1 MVSDKET
8 VWLDEAHA
16 YTVTTVH
23 GELGRP
29 EQSGLSHVEAMR
41 VAEGLWRGGEMA
53 VVMHVIGDKRYE
65 VDRYPAR

>member
-1 MVSDKET
+1 MIAKDT

-16 YTVTTVH
+16 YTVTTVR
-23 GELGRP
+23 GAIGRP
-29 EQSGLSHVEAMR
+29 EQSGLSHAEAMV
-41 VAEGLWRGGEMA
+41 VAEGLRRGGDVA